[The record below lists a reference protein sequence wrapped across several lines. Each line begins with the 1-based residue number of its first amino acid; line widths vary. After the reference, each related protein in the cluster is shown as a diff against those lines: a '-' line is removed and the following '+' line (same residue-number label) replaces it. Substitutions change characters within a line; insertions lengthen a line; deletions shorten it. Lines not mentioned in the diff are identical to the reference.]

1 MNRELLKQ
9 EREKMEQWVKDKE
22 KKDNECLRLERQTA
36 RESVDF
42 GVASDSE
49 LIDSQ
54 GDRLSEGSGG
64 GGGDSDE
71 ECDDDSDAE
80 SDWGDSRD
88 AKVTDYNT
96 LQLRRF
102 SRECDRYKTSNR
114 AGAKV
119 ANALLKDLG
128 IVTES
133 DQTYLVCP
141 NKLRRE
147 RIKWGQK
154 VVNKHNAGGKH
165 DGWYYDGKKCATL
178 VKDTKYVNVQI
189 RGRRGRGSTTQV
201 TTTGTKVETVDHYS
215 VVCEPG
221 GEYETH
227 VNPNSG
233 TGLDIAA
240 EIVSTI
246 RDRGGKCRVLGC
258 DGTAVNTGIHT
269 GSLREIQRELKS
281 EAHQF
286 VCLLHLNELF
296 LRHRQ
301 TELDGPTTG
310 PQAWEGP
317 IGGALVKD
325 VWLEPV
331 VSFSKMEGKIKIMPV
346 EVVKDLSRDAALLYK
361 LGLTVQSGVVLPEVV
376 AATIGPPL
384 HARWLTTGARD
395 LRVYISTKKPSKAL
409 KEIVSLLV
417 NFYIPNFFNIKEHSH
432 CQQGALNL
440 YKMMDL
446 SRDLMPGSQR
456 TVERVLQDNSYWA
469 HPENILIAMLG
480 DSQEVIRRRAVLTI
494 RSARQRYDETSH
506 PRQFR
511 PPQLNFR
518 AQFYHTMI
526 NWEELEVTEP
536 PLTME
541 MTEEQLLNV
550 IETPLELP
558 HYPCHTQH
566 VERVVPLV
574 TESAMQRIGYENRH
588 RYNSFQ

>member
-1 MNRELLKQ
+1 MDGRRSTDLNYVFGYPREMPPNILPTESDVVSHSLFLKRERIASKEWKQNTPLGEIATKVTEDICELWSKTGIPHFGTSNRGREWVIKKTEKLITRSRDILKVPKERRNNVELLEQWGALFDISQCPHRVKKQCDCPQCSLPHPENCNCLPEVRVPETWQGFLWDQREARVGCLTTVNRELLKQ
-9 EREKMEQWVKDKE
+9 ERERMEHLVRDRE
-22 KKDNECLRLERQTA
+22 KKDNKYMKLDKQKT
-36 RESVDF
+36 RESADF

-64 GGGDSDE
+64 GGGGSVDE
-71 ECDDDSDAE
+71 CEDDSDIE
-80 SDWGDSRD
+80 SDWEDIEV
-88 AKVTDYNT
+88 ANNEVTEYNT

-128 IVTES
+128 IVTAV
-133 DQTYLVCP
+133 DQKYLVCP

-154 VVNKHNAGGKH
+154 VVDKHNAEDKP

-189 RGRRGRGSTTQV
+189 RGKRGRGSKTQV
-201 TTTGTKVETVDHYS
+201 TTTGTKVVTVDHYS

-246 RDRGGKCRVLGC
+246 RERGGKCKVLGC
-258 DGTAVNTGIHT
+258 DGTSVNTGIHT

-317 IGGALVKD
+317 IGGALV
-325 VWLEPV
+325 
-331 VSFSKMEGKIKIMPV
+331 
-346 EVVKDLSRDAALLYK
+346 
-361 LGLTVQSGVVLPEVV
+361 
-376 AATIGPPL
+376 
-384 HARWLTTGARD
+384 
-395 LRVYISTKKPSKAL
+395 
-409 KEIVSLLV
+409 
-417 NFYIPNFFNIKEHSH
+417 
-432 CQQGALNL
+432 
-440 YKMMDL
+440 
-446 SRDLMPGSQR
+446 
-456 TVERVLQDNSYWA
+456 
-469 HPENILIAMLG
+469 
-480 DSQEVIRRRAVLTI
+480 
-494 RSARQRYDETSH
+494 
-506 PRQFR
+506 
-511 PPQLNFR
+511 
-518 AQFYHTMI
+518 
-526 NWEELEVTEP
+526 
-536 PLTME
+536 
-541 MTEEQLLNV
+541 
-550 IETPLELP
+550 
-558 HYPCHTQH
+558 
-566 VERVVPLV
+566 
-574 TESAMQRIGYENRH
+574 
-588 RYNSFQ
+588 